1 LSKKERNVSFGT
13 NFSNNLFSNFNFKFV
28 EKRKIAYVISGTLT
42 LVGIASI
49 ATRGFDLGV
58 DFEGGRTYVIR
69 FDKEV
74 SANELTASLT
84 KEFGKAPL
92 VRTYGGGNQVKI
104 TTAYRISE
112 TDMAIDSIVEIKVYN
127 GVKSFYSNAPDIDD
141 FKANYRLSSMKVGP
155 TIADDIKSSS
165 LLASLLSLLGIFIY
179 LAIRFRRWEFGVGAI
194 VATVHDVFMIFT
206 LFSLLKGLLP
216 FSTEIDQ
223 ALIAAVL
230 TIIGY
235 SVNDTVI
242 VFDRVREFLNLH
254 PTKSL
259 TENVNGALNTTL
271 SRTTMT
277 SFTTLLVVLVL
288 FIFGGEAIRGFSF
301 ALLVGI
307 VVGTYSSIFIAS
319 PIVVDLLAR
328 NTKKK

>member
-1 LSKKERNVSFGT
+1 
-13 NFSNNLFSNFNFKFV
+13 
-28 EKRKIAYVISGTLT
+28 
-42 LVGIASI
+42 
-49 ATRGFDLGV
+49 
-58 DFEGGRTYVIR
+58 
-69 FDKEV
+69 
-74 SANELTASLT
+74 
-84 KEFGKAPL
+84 
-92 VRTYGGGNQVKI
+92 
-104 TTAYRISE
+104 
-112 TDMAIDSIVEIKVYN
+112 
-127 GVKSFYSNAPDIDD
+127 
-141 FKANYRLSSMKVGP
+141 MKVGP

-194 VATVHDVFMIFT
+194 VATAHDVFMIFT
-206 LFSLLKGLLP
+206 LFSLLKGFLP

-242 VFDRVREFLNLH
+242 VFDRVREFLNLY

-277 SFTTLLVVLVL
+277 SFTTLLVVIVL